1 MGAHRRFIRLSLR
14 LGLVRLLLVSVACT
28 AAADGTPAPRST
40 LFVGM
45 DVSGSF
51 QSGGRYDD
59 AIDFAAR
66 YIQAHLTGAGG
77 LEEPR
82 ALFVSSI
89 GGERPGQPQAFHPIH
104 DFRGKGLA
112 EIESDL
118 RWWFPPDDRLTD
130 FNAFFRRAATEA
142 KRRNLVLAPITV
154 VILSDGVPDTG
165 GEAAGDVETRIAAID
180 MDPLEYLARNVTVRL
195 LYPDPEVAVA
205 WERQVERTR
214 VRLWT
219 VDHVVMEGWR
229 EQLVPTYDRARTA
242 AGAAGAGSDAGP
254 SERAQGDAAAG
265 AADAADAAGT
275 AGAQALEEPFL
286 QDTLPPTEA
295 MLVEYGPDQPR
306 LWRWIQDNVDF
317 RVRSRVF

>member
-14 LGLVRLLLVSVACT
+14 LGLVRLLLASAACT

-40 LFVGM
+40 LFVGI

-219 VDHVVMEGWR
+219 VDHVVMAGWR
-229 EQLVPTYDRARTA
+229 EQLVPTYVQEQAEVVA
-242 AGAAGAGSDAGP
+242 AEGTGGP
-254 SERAQGDAAAG
+254 EGGLTHDAAEPAEDEQR
-265 AADAADAAGT
+265 AM
-275 AGAQALEEPFL
+275 EEPFVT
-286 QDTLPPTEA
+286 DTAVPSEA
-295 MLVEYGPDQPR
+295 MLVAYGPDQPR
-306 LWRWIQDNVDF
+306 LWSWIKDNVDF